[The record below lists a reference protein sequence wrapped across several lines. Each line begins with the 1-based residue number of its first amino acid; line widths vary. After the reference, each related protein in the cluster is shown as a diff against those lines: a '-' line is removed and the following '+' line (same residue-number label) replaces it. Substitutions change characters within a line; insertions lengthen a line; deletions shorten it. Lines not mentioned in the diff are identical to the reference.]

1 MSKLEYLKRRCDDLS
16 ELIQC
21 DLQCVLDGYDDE
33 LITMVCQ
40 VVVDRI
46 NNFKKVIESMDEL
59 Q

>member
-1 MSKLEYLKRRCDDLS
+1 MSKLEYLKRTCDDLS